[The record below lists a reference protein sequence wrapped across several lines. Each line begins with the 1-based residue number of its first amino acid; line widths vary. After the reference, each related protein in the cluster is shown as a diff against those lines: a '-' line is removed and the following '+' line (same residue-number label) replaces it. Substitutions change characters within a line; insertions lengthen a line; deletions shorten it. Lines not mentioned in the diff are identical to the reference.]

1 MYTSRSLMFLYAVS
15 PVHMGTGT
23 AVGVVDNP
31 IQREVHTGHPVLA
44 GSGLK
49 GAMRDFVRTQKGWS
63 KAEVKRRFGPGPDAS
78 DNGTSNASEHAGAV
92 SVGDAHLVVFP
103 VRSLKGAYV
112 YATSA
117 VALGRLFRLARIA
130 GASGMPEAVVLEPAE
145 NSAVVL
151 DESLLVGG
159 SLVLESYR
167 FSAQK
172 DTGALADVAG
182 WLAGAAL
189 PQGPEWDFFR
199 KKLRSH
205 LVLLP
210 ETWFSHFVHHS
221 TSVEAHVRI
230 NDTTGTADDRGL
242 FYTEN
247 VPPESLFVSLVM
259 ATEERTGR
267 EEGRESS
274 DQILGALRD
283 ALHANVLQVGGD
295 ATTGRGQVAV
305 TLGGGGA

>member
-15 PVHMGTGT
+15 PVHMGAGT

-49 GAMRDFVRTQKGWS
+49 GAMRDFVRTAAGWS
-63 KAEVKRRFGPGPDAS
+63 RAEIKRRFGPGQDAS
-78 DNGTSNASEHAGAV
+78 DNGSPNASEHAGAV
-92 SVGDAHLVVFP
+92 SVGDAHVVAFP

-130 GASGMPEAVVLEPAE
+130 GVAGVPEGALPVPQEDG
-145 NSAVVL
+145 AVVL
-151 DESLLVGG
+151 DGELLIRDF
-159 SLVLESYR
+159 LVLESYR
-167 FSAQK
+167 FTAQR
-172 DTGALADVAG
+172 DAGALAGVAE

-189 PQGPEWDFFR
+189 PQGAEWDFFR
-199 KKLRSH
+199 EKLRRH

-210 ETWFSHFVHHS
+210 ETWFSHFVQNS

-230 NDTTGTADDRGL
+230 DDTTGTADDGGL

-247 VPPESLFVSLVM
+247 VPPESLFASLVM

-267 EEGRESS
+267 QEGRESA

-283 ALHANVLQVGGD
+283 AFQGTVLQVGGD
-295 ATTGRGQVAV
+295 ATSGRGQVAV
-305 TLGGGGA
+305 TLAGGAA